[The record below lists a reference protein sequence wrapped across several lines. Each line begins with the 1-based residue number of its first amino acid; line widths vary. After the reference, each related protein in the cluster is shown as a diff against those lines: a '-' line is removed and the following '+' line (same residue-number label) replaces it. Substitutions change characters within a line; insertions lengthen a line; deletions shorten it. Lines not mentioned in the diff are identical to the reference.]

1 VESKFSLNNSE
12 THETAVNYFD
22 KTFSE
27 LGLTRERN
35 LVFKILVGSD
45 DFIRQ
50 KVYLLRLMPVCVGL
64 IMLAAYFC
72 YPANHKWSI
81 MCIDKSGLA

>member
-1 VESKFSLNNSE
+1 MESKFSLNNSE
-12 THETAVNYFD
+12 THEIAVNYFD

-27 LGLTRERN
+27 LGLTKERN
-35 LVFKILVGSD
+35 LVFKILRGSD

-72 YPANHKWSI
+72 HPANHKWSI
-81 MCIDKSGLA
+81 IVH